1 MITFITSLYKSEE
14 YLPTYIQRVKKF
26 SATLNDFHIDH
37 EFIIIPNDQSPI
49 EKDQLDTLNKLN
61 PGVFKIHPRP
71 REPLYASWNH
81 GASVGAGEI
90 LCSWNVDDNRF
101 ASVIPEIVSIMDPM
115 NAEVIYPSFIYVRGI
130 TVKLPFLNR
139 SIKIPLK
146 VKKITP
152 PEFDK
157 KRFMKE
163 MHLGPFFFFTKKA
176 FEEVGPF
183 DSTFKIAGDFEWQV
197 RSVSKNIIFRR
208 YTNAVGIFTNFGTS
222 LSGSKNPVQALEN
235 ERALNTVNSALPA
248 SQG

>member
-14 YLPTYIQRVKKF
+14 YLPTYISRAKKF
-26 SATLNDFHIDH
+26 SKDLENLNIEH
-37 EFIIIPNDQSPI
+37 EFIIVPNDPSQA

-61 PGVFKIHPRP
+61 PSVFKIHPRP
-71 REPLYASWNH
+71 REPLYASWSY

-101 ASVIPEIVSIMDPM
+101 ASVIPEIVSTIDPM
-115 NAEVIYPSFIYVRGI
+115 NAEVIYPSFIYVRGVTI
-130 TVKLPFLNR
+130 KIPFLNR
-139 SIKIPLK
+139 PIKIPLK

-163 MHLGPFFFFTKKA
+163 IHLGPFFFFTKKA

-197 RSVSKNIIFRR
+197 RAVSRNIIFRR
-208 YTNAVGIFTNFGTS
+208 YANAVGVFTNFGTS

-235 ERALNTVNSALPA
+235 ERALNTVNSVRVA